1 LSQADVVHQNIVF
14 GLRSEIEAKAVLLAE
29 AMEELAAARSSSRR
43 RLFFLLCSLFRC
55 LLDPSQIIQL
65 SCTPLFVTAVIS

>member
-1 LSQADVVHQNIVF
+1 MEDYVNIRLSQADMVHQNIVF

-43 RLFFLLCSLFRC
+43 RLFFFSVFY
-55 LLDPSQIIQL
+55 
-65 SCTPLFVTAVIS
+65 FVVCWILAKSFN